1 MEPFL
6 KILTDGFKLLLGDA
20 TVYRIL
26 GRSLLVNGMATL
38 VAALCAIPLAL
49 LVDAIRFRGKNAAIT
64 VMQTL
69 TGVPP
74 VAVGLM
80 VYLFLSR
87 NGPLADLDLLFTKTA
102 MIIAQVLIAFPII
115 FTISHSH
122 FAKVD
127 ERIRLLARTLGATDL
142 QVALK
147 VFWEAINGS
156 ITAVMTA
163 FGRVVGEVGAV
174 MLVGGNIQGRT
185 RIMTTAIVLDTSKGE
200 FERAVALG
208 IILIVVAFLVNFLT
222 VYFSRLFL
230 RGET

>member
-1 MEPFL
+1 MNSF
-6 KILTDGFKLLLGDA
+6 IRIFFDASKLLTGDS

-26 GRSLLVNGMATL
+26 LRSLFINGMAT
-38 VAALCAIPLAL
+38 AAAAACAIPLAL
-49 LVDAIRFRGKNAAIT
+49 MVDATRFRGKNAAIT
-64 VMQTL
+64 MMQTL

-74 VAVGLM
+74 VAVGLI

-87 NGPLADLDLLFTKTA
+87 NGPLADLDLLFTRSA
-102 MIIAQVLIAFPII
+102 MIAAQVLIAFPII

-127 ERIRLLARTLGATDL
+127 ERIRLLARTLGACDF

-147 VFWEAINGS
+147 VFWEAVNGS

-185 RIMTTAIVLDTSKGE
+185 RIMTTAIVLDTSKGD

-208 IILIVVAFLVNFLT
+208 IILVAVAFLVNFLT

-230 RGET
+230 RGEA